1 MALRQCED
9 CNKDYSD
16 RAGQCIHCGAPN
28 PLMTQPAQDDSNTF
42 VEFVAGCLIVGGILF
57 FYGKDLIAYAGHLLN
72 SLNVGVLTESQLR
85 DCENDRIKTSMKKT
99 FDESAY
105 AQTYHLKAISI
116 QSSESSAKQKG
127 SILACNAT
135 LTTNSTETF
144 HFIYQFKKHEDGY
157 MIEAQPR

>member
-144 HFIYQFKKHEDGY
+144 HFIYQFKKHEDGD